1 MEYWQV
7 IFKLEKVDDLRR
19 TEREIDDQINLCRLK
34 ALPGSPVLSDMPKT
48 HTNST
53 RDLSDFYADA
63 ERFFKAK
70 KRIETQIRAAVDE
83 AERLMEYAGT
93 DYSRE
98 VMRMYYLG
106 GMTKSEIAEQ
116 TGKTVRCISML
127 ILRGARRIAENYDLV
142 A

>member
-1 MEYWQV
+1 MEYWSV
-7 IFKLEKVDDLRR
+7 IFRLEKVGDLRR
-19 TEREIDDQINLCRLK
+19 TEREIDDQIALCRLR

-48 HTNST
+48 HTNTT

-70 KRIETQIRAAVDE
+70 KRIEAQIAAAVEE

-106 GMTKSEIAEQ
+106 GMTKAEIAER
-116 TGKTVRCISML
+116 TDKTVRCISML

>member
-1 MEYWQV
+1 MEYWSV
-7 IFKLEKVDDLRR
+7 IFRLEKVGDLRR
-19 TEREIDDQINLCRLK
+19 TEREIDDQIALCRLR

-48 HTNST
+48 HTNAVHGL
-53 RDLSDFYADA
+53 DDFYVDA

-70 KRIETQIRAAVDE
+70 KRIETQIKVAVEE
-83 AERLMEYAGT
+83 AEGLMEYAGT

-106 GMTKSEIAEQ
+106 GMTKAEIAEQ

-127 ILRGARRIAENYDLV
+127 ILRGARRIAENYDMV